1 MENNT
6 HNDEITLA
14 DIIRKIQEWIGVLKK
29 NLFWVI
35 LVSVLGGAA
44 GVGYSAYKGT
54 SYTAELTFATAE
66 SEGGGL
72 SKLSALGSQFGF
84 NLGGGSS
91 SAFGGENLL
100 ELMKSRR
107 LVETTLF
114 DSITL
119 KNGKKVR
126 LLERY
131 LERNK
136 GEESQNPPVSF
147 AGVSHRDSCSFKQD
161 STLKQVYQAIVK
173 EKLST
178 TVVDDDLAFKKVV
191 LNDKDE
197 EFAKGFVE
205 HLTENVTEFYLE
217 IKTQQN
223 KENIAVLEQKADSVK
238 QELTQRMVSAAVLQ
252 DRSQYSVNAQNLVG
266 LARQKVE
273 VQLLT
278 TMYAEVIKNL
288 EITKTMAKHNE
299 PLIQLIDGPEFPL
312 EKTRL
317 GKIKG
322 GVMGFVLGLFLVSVW
337 IIGRV
342 SFKQIIGEE

>member
-1 MENNT
+1 MDNNPN
-6 HNDEITLA
+6 NDEITLA

-29 NLFWVI
+29 NLFWVL

-44 GVGYSAYKGT
+44 GVGYSVYKGT
-54 SYTAELTFATAE
+54 TYTAELTFATAE
-66 SEGGGL
+66 SEGGSLG
-72 SKLSALGSQFGF
+72 KLSAIGSQFGF
-84 NLGGGSS
+84 DLGGGSS

-136 GEESQNPPVSF
+136 DKESENPPVSF
-147 AGVSHRDSCSFKQD
+147 VGVGHRDSCVFRQD
-161 STLKQVYQAIVK
+161 STLKEIYEIIIE
-173 EKLST
+173 EKLT
-178 TVVDDDLAFKKVV
+178 TSVVDEDLAFKKVA
-191 LNDKDE
+191 LNDEDE
-197 EFAKGFVE
+197 EFARGFVE

-217 IKTQQN
+217 VKTQQN
-223 KENIAVLEQKADSVK
+223 KENIEVLEQKADSVK
-238 QELTQRMVSAAVLQ
+238 QELTNRMVSAAVLQ

-312 EKTRL
+312 EKTRI

-322 GVMGFVLGLFLVSVW
+322 GVIGFVLGLFLISVW
-337 IIGRV
+337 IVARA
-342 SFKQIIGEE
+342 SFKEVMGEE

>member
-1 MENNT
+1 MDKE
-6 HNDEITLA
+6 HNSDEITLA
-14 DIIRKIQEWIGVLKK
+14 DIIRKIQEWIALLKK
-29 NLFWVI
+29 NLFWLF
-35 LVSVLGGAA
+35 LVSVLAGAA
-44 GVGYSAYKGT
+44 GVGYATYKGT
-54 SYTAELTFATAE
+54 TYTAELTFATAE
-66 SEGGGL
+66 SESGGL
-72 SKLSALGSQFGF
+72 GKLSAIGSQFGF
-84 NLGGGSS
+84 DLGGGSS

-100 ELMKSRR
+100 ELMRSRR

-114 DSITL
+114 DSIVL
-119 KNGKKVR
+119 KDGKKVR

-131 LERNK
+131 LMRNDTADS
-136 GEESQNPPVSF
+136 ENPPVSF
-147 AGVSHRDSCSFKQD
+147 VGVNHRDSCAFRQD
-161 STLKQVYQAIVK
+161 SALKEIYEIIIE
-173 EKLST
+173 EKLT
-178 TVVDDDLAFKKVV
+178 TSVVDEDLAFKKVA
-191 LNDKDE
+191 LNDEDE

-217 IKTQQN
+217 VKTQQN

-317 GKIKG
+317 GKMKG
-322 GVMGFVLGLFLVSVW
+322 GIMGFVLGLFLMSVW
-337 IIGRV
+337 VVGRV
-342 SFKQIIGEE
+342 SYKEMMGEE